1 MDSKTLKDKHR
12 QVRDGQPDALRVRVH
27 RAISWLKR
35 AEAEADDQDAR
46 FLFLWIAFNAAY
58 AQEFGFELSER
69 DQVRQFIQKVLE
81 RDTSGRMNDA
91 LHRQFSGP
99 IRTLVDNKFIFE
111 PFWRGLREHDASE
124 QWKAQF
130 DAAKKLAMRAI
141 LEKQTDLLLSI
152 VLDRLYVLRNQIVH
166 GGATWNGAA
175 NRGQLRDG
183 NAILAV
189 ILPVIIDVMIEDV
202 SDDFAGIAY
211 PLVESG

>member
-35 AEAEADDQDAR
+35 AEAEGDDQDAR

-58 AQEFGFELSER
+58 AQEFGLELNER
-69 DQVRQFIQKVLE
+69 DQVRHFIQKVLE
-81 RDTSGRMNDA
+81 RDTTGRLNDA

-124 QWKAQF
+124 QWKPQF

-166 GGATWNGAA
+166 GGATWNGTA
-175 NRGQLRDG
+175 NRNQLRDG
-183 NAILAV
+183 NAILAA

-211 PLVESG
+211 PLVQSA